1 MNNLIKGN
9 KFDWET
15 VIGLEIHAQVKS
27 SSKLFSSSSTAFG
40 SKPNSQVSL
49 VDAAMPGMLPVI
61 NKFCI
66 EQAVKTGIGLN
77 AKINNY
83 SVFDRKNY
91 FYADLPQGYQIS
103 QYKYPI
109 VGEGKVTIDFKDGTS
124 KDIRIVRLHLEQ
136 DAGKSLHDQNPK
148 KTYVDLNRSGV
159 ALMEIVSEPD
169 IRSAD
174 EAGLYISKIRSI
186 LMYLDTC
193 DGNMQ
198 EGSLRADVN
207 ISVRKPGE
215 DYGTR
220 CEIKNLNSIK
230 FIKQAINYEVKRQIE
245 TLEEGGIIKQNT
257 LLFNTST
264 GKTRPMRSK
273 EEAHDY
279 RYFPD
284 PDLLPLEID
293 EKDINKLKKTIPELP
308 DDRKT
313 RYVNSYNLSIYDAS
327 ILTSDKYV
335 SDYFDTVIKSDKA
348 LKESSKIVVN
358 WITSELFSLL
368 NEKNIE
374 ISKSPISPEHLGKL
388 VKLIKEDV
396 ISGKIAKEVLVDM
409 FNTKQDPDQIIEKKG
424 LKQVTD
430 SSEIENIVDEV
441 LKENKIMVDQYL
453 LGKEKLLG
461 FFVGQSMKK
470 SQGKANP
477 KILNE
482 ILKIKLSKK
491 K

>member
-1 MNNLIKGN
+1 MSNLVKG
-9 KFDWET
+9 KKYQWET

-27 SSKLFSSSSTAFG
+27 NSKLFSNSSTVFG

-61 NKFCI
+61 NKYCI
-66 EQAVKTGIGLN
+66 EQAVKTGIGLK

-109 VGEGKVTIDFKDGTS
+109 VGEGKVTIDFKDGSS

-136 DAGKSLHDQNPK
+136 DAGKSLHDQNPT

-207 ISVRKPGE
+207 ISVRKPGD

-245 TLEEGGIIKQNT
+245 TLEEGGVIDQNT
-257 LLFNTST
+257 LLFNTSN

-284 PDLLPLEID
+284 PDLLPLEINQ
-293 EKDINKLKKTIPELP
+293 KDIDKLKISIPELP
-308 DDRKT
+308 DDRKK
-313 RYVNSYNLSIYDAS
+313 RYVKDYSLSNYDAS
-327 ILTSDKYV
+327 VLTADKSV
-335 SDYFDTVIKSDKA
+335 SDYFDTVIKSDKS
-348 LKESSKIVVN
+348 LQDSSKIVVN

-368 NEKNIE
+368 KDNNIE
-374 ISKSPISPEHLGKL
+374 IYDSPVSPNHLGKL
-388 VKLIKEDV
+388 VNLIKANV
-396 ISGKIAKEVLVDM
+396 ISGKIAKDVLLEM
-409 FNTKQDPDQIIEKKG
+409 FNSKEDPEIIIQKKG

-430 SSEIENIVDEV
+430 TSEIEIIVDEV
-441 LKENKIMVDQYL
+441 LLNNKKMVEEYL
-453 LGKEKLLG
+453 SGKDKLLG
-461 FFVGQSMKK
+461 FFIGQSMKK
-470 SQGKANP
+470 SKGKANP
-477 KILNE
+477 KILND
-482 ILKIKLSKK
+482 ILKNKLSKK
-491 K
+491 N

>member
-1 MNNLIKGN
+1 MSNLIRGKTH
-9 KFDWET
+9 DWET

-27 SSKLFSSSSTAFG
+27 NSKLFSSSSTSFG

-61 NKFCI
+61 NKYCI
-66 EQAVKTGIGLN
+66 EQAIKTGIGLN

-103 QYKYPI
+103 QYKHPI
-109 VGEGKVTIDFKDGTS
+109 VGEGKVTIDFKDGGS

-136 DAGKSLHDQNPK
+136 DAGKSLHDQNPT

-174 EAGLYISKIRSI
+174 EAGLYINKIRSI

-207 ISVRKPGE
+207 ISVRKPGD

-245 TLEEGGIIKQNT
+245 VLEEGGVIEQNT

-284 PDLLPLEID
+284 PDLLPL
-293 EKDINKLKKTIPELP
+293 DIN
-308 DDRKT
+308 
-313 RYVNSYNLSIYDAS
+313 
-327 ILTSDKYV
+327 
-335 SDYFDTVIKSDKA
+335 
-348 LKESSKIVVN
+348 
-358 WITSELFSLL
+358 
-368 NEKNIE
+368 
-374 ISKSPISPEHLGKL
+374 
-388 VKLIKEDV
+388 
-396 ISGKIAKEVLVDM
+396 
-409 FNTKQDPDQIIEKKG
+409 Q
-424 LKQVTD
+424 
-430 SSEIENIVDEV
+430 SEIVCEV
-441 LKENKIMVDQYL
+441 
-453 LGKEKLLG
+453 
-461 FFVGQSMKK
+461 
-470 SQGKANP
+470 
-477 KILNE
+477 
-482 ILKIKLSKK
+482 KK
-491 K
+491 KPMTIDIFQILIYYH

>member
-1 MNNLIKGN
+1 MSNLIKGKN
-9 KFDWET
+9 HDWET

-27 SSKLFSSSSTAFG
+27 NSKLFSNSSTTFG

-66 EQAVKTGIGLN
+66 QQAVKTGVGLN
-77 AKINNY
+77 AQINKY

-103 QYKYPI
+103 QYKYPLI
-109 VGEGKVTIDFKDGTS
+109 GEGKVAIDFKDGSS
-124 KDIRIVRLHLEQ
+124 KEIRIVRLHLEQ
-136 DAGKSLHDQNPK
+136 DAGKSLHDQNPT
-148 KTYVDLNRSGV
+148 KTYVDLNRSGI

-207 ISVRKPGE
+207 ISVRKPGDE
-215 DYGTR
+215 YGTR

-245 TLEEGGIIKQNT
+245 VLEEGGSIEQNT
-257 LLFNTST
+257 LLFNTLT
-264 GKTRPMRSK
+264 GKTKPMRSK

-293 EKDINKLKKTIPELP
+293 QKEIDIIKKNIPELP
-308 DDRKT
+308 DERKK
-313 RYVNSYNLSIYDAS
+313 RYVNEYNLSNYDAS
-327 ILTSDKYV
+327 VLTSDKST
-335 SDYFDTVIKSDKA
+335 SDYFDNVIKSDSS
-348 LKESSKIVVN
+348 LKTTSKIIVN
-358 WITSELFSLL
+358 WITSELFSIL
-368 NEKNIE
+368 NENNLE
-374 ISKSPISPEHLGKL
+374 IINSPIKPSDLGSL
-388 VKLIKEDV
+388 VKLINKDV
-396 ISGKIAKEVLVDM
+396 ISGKIAKDVLVEM
-409 FNTKQDPDQIIEKKG
+409 FNTKTDPLTIIDNRG
-424 LKQVTD
+424 LRQVTNTN
-430 SSEIENIVDEV
+430 EIEAV
-441 LKENKIMVDQYL
+441 VDQVIEENQKMVEQYL
-453 LGKEKLLG
+453 SGKDKLLG
-461 FFVGQSMKK
+461 FFVGQSMKI
-470 SQGKANP
+470 SEGKANP

-482 ILKIKLSKK
+482 ILKKKLSKK
-491 K
+491 N

>member
-1 MNNLIKGN
+1 MSNLIKG
-9 KFDWET
+9 KKHDWET

-27 SSKLFSSSSTAFG
+27 NSKLFSNSSTTFG

-61 NKFCI
+61 NKFCV

-77 AKINNY
+77 AKINSY

-109 VGEGKVTIDFKDGTS
+109 VGEGKVTIDFKDGSS

-136 DAGKSLHDQNPK
+136 DAGKSLHDQNPT

-186 LMYLDTC
+186 LMYLNTC

-207 ISVRKPGE
+207 ISVRKPGD

-245 TLEEGGIIKQNT
+245 VLEGGGVIDQNT

-284 PDLLPLEID
+284 PDLLPLNIYQDEID
-293 EKDINKLKKTIPELP
+293 KFINQIPELP
-308 DDRKT
+308 DERKK
-313 RYVNSYNLSIYDAS
+313 RYVNEYNLSNYDAS
-327 ILTSDKYV
+327 VLTSDISV
-335 SDYFDTVIKSDKA
+335 SDFFDNVIKYDET
-348 LKESSKIVVN
+348 LRDSSKIIVN

-368 NEKNIE
+368 NENDVVINN
-374 ISKSPISPEHLGKL
+374 SPVSPEQLGKL
-388 VKLIKEDV
+388 VKLINNNV
-396 ISGKIAKEVLVDM
+396 ISGKIAKDLLIEM
-409 FNTKQDPDQIIEKKG
+409 FSTKKDPELIIEEKG

-430 SSEIENIVDEV
+430 TSQIEIIVDLV
-441 LKENKIMVDQYL
+441 ISENQKMVQQYL
-453 LGKEKLLG
+453 SGKDKLLG
-461 FFVGQSMKK
+461 FFVGQAMKK

-482 ILKIKLSKK
+482 ILKEKLSKK
-491 K
+491 N